1 MNLGEARAL
10 VRMYINEPKAQT
22 WSDAQLNGIIQEA
35 NREVYNRLV
44 SICPQWFASAV
55 QFTWPANTSKIN
67 LQTHLDSTGTAI
79 GTTVRVLGVFVLQKI
94 GDLNQ
99 DNPPYPMIPKTR
111 ISDLYEVKFNNY
123 TVVPSI
129 ATSYPSNL
137 SSSIT
142 YSYCLLGPDIY
153 CWPVPQT
160 ALIIS
165 LFRIPTV
172 ATPLAD
178 GDNLLVPRVI
188 TNQTQLFD
196 HHELVP
202 LLAAVKA
209 KTAVGDPD
217 NNLSRIYE
225 SRMESSR
232 QSLAIDQQIQNP
244 VQVRGVG

>member
-44 SICPQWFASAV
+44 SICPQWFASEK
-55 QFTWPANTSKIN
+55 QFTWTSMTPKVNIP
-67 LQTHLDSTGTAI
+67 TKLDSTGTAI
-79 GTTVRVLGVFVLQKI
+79 GDVRRVLGVFVLQKI
-94 GDLNQ
+94 GNVNV

-137 SSSIT
+137 SASIT

-160 ALIIS
+160 DLIIS
-165 LFRIPTV
+165 LFQIPTV
-172 ATPLAD
+172 ATPTAD
-178 GDNLLVPRVI
+178 NNELLVPGRFS
-188 TNQTQLFD
+188 NPTQLFD

-217 NNLSRIYE
+217 NHLSSIYE